1 MKRRTFV
8 QLLAATPLA
17 PTIQAKWDAPKYK
30 VVTPYKPAAMPGMPG
45 PYPGKVV

>member
-17 PTIQAKWDAPKYK
+17 SNLCAIVQQGITLRMLKAQDERRSPAK
-30 VVTPYKPAAMPGMPG
+30 TRRT
-45 PYPGKVV
+45 